1 MTDRVFEAFLRRQ
14 YDAGSALARESDI
27 LRLLPMGEPTDRYV
41 ASFACK
47 GFVQERSGLIAEA
60 AQFAVGIWF
69 PSGYLRSANPFQV
82 LTWLGPRNVWHPNIA
97 ADAPAICIGR
107 LAPGTGLVDI
117 LCQVFEIIT
126 WNKVT
131 MREDDSL
138 NKAACQWA
146 RGNLSRFPLDR
157 RPLKRRALDLRLDDA
172 PARSP
177 ADGRE

>member
-1 MTDRVFEAFLRRQ
+1 MTDRVLETFLRRQ
-14 YDAGSALARESDI
+14 HKEGLALAAESDLI
-27 LRLLPMGEPTDRYV
+27 EVLPLGDPTDRFV
-41 ASFACK
+41 IALSCK
-47 GFVQERSGLIAEA
+47 GLVQDGPGRIREAEH
-60 AQFAVGIWF
+60 FEVGIWF
-69 PSGYLRSANPFQV
+69 PEDYLRRADPFRV
-82 LTWLGPRNVWHPNIA
+82 LTWFGPLNVWHPNIA
-97 ADAPAICIGR
+97 FGAPAICVGR

-117 LCQVFEIIT
+117 IYQVFEIVT